1 MPDSVVFL
9 GCGHA
14 ALIHTQTLRRIA
26 PHVRRYYASR
36 FSEKAAALAQRT
48 AGAGWYNSYEAA
60 LADARTDIAVV
71 VTPPATHAELAVA
84 ALRAGKHVIVEKPA
98 FVSTAECDVVSA
110 EADASR
116 RRVFVAENYF
126 YKPLA
131 ERLREIV
138 ASGRIGDVK
147 LIRLNALKWQR
158 RSGWRADPALAGGPP
173 LFEGGIHW
181 VSLLNNLGPEIV
193 QLESRT
199 CGSDLTTL
207 TTARYESGG
216 AAVLAYS
223 WEVRSRVGGVQL
235 SYLQGTC
242 GSVTF
247 ESNGLFVRE
256 GRRIIVPGLRD
267 LAGYRAMMH
276 DFLSA
281 IDDDRPPRFT
291 LARARRD
298 IELIRSTQ
306 PASNST
312 LMEVA

>member
-1 MPDSVVFL
+1 MPDSVLFL

-14 ALIHTQTLRRIA
+14 ALMHTQTLRRTA
-26 PHVRRYYASR
+26 PRVRRYYASR
-36 FSEKAAALAQRT
+36 FSEKAAAFAQRT
-48 AGAGWYNSYEAA
+48 GGAGWYNSYEAA
-60 LADARTDIAVV
+60 LADARTDIAIV
-71 VTPPATHAELAVA
+71 VTPPAQHADLAMA
-84 ALRAGKHVIVEKPA
+84 ALHAGKHVIVEKPA
-98 FVSTAECDVVSA
+98 FLTTAECDVVADRA
-110 EADASR
+110 EASG

-131 ERLREIV
+131 ERLRAIV
-138 ASGRIGDVK
+138 ASGRIGDVR

-181 VSLLNNLGPEIV
+181 VSLLNNLGPEIAY
-193 QLESRT
+193 LESRT

-207 TTARYESGG
+207 TTARYENGG

-223 WEVRSRVGGVQL
+223 WEVRSRIAGVQL
-235 SYLQGTC
+235 SHLHGTR

-247 ESNGLFVRE
+247 ESNGLFLRE
-256 GRRIIVPGLRD
+256 GRRITVPGLRD
-267 LAGYRAMMH
+267 LTGHRAMMH
-276 DFLSA
+276 DFLAA

-306 PASNST
+306 PDSNNT
-312 LMEVA
+312 LLEVV